1 MAPALIFCFV
11 LVGTAITLLVSANTF
26 LSALPIVFH
35 ENTFVNTIIRYQL
48 FALALALAASGITIL
63 FRPESKNLLRFGDAS
78 KIAEQEIWLGING
91 ATSWKRNAAQ
101 LLVVISLATGIF
113 MALAVW
119 QSGAAHHF
127 QWWFLPWI
135 LLFSCANA
143 LSEELIFRF
152 VVNGSLATIVPKIAV
167 LLISAVLFG
176 LPHYNGFPNGVIG
189 VIMAGVL
196 GYVLSKATYETG
208 GLGIALVIHIMQDC
222 IIFTAMFMMKAQ

>member
-1 MAPALIFCFV
+1 MALPLLFCFI
-11 LVGTAITLLVSANTF
+11 LVGTAITLLVSANSF
-26 LSALPIVFH
+26 LSALPLAFH
-35 ENTFVNTIIRYQL
+35 ESTFINSILRYQL
-48 FALALALAASGITIL
+48 FALVLALAASGITII
-63 FRPESKNLLRFGDAS
+63 FRPESKDLLRFGDVS
-78 KIAEQEIWLGING
+78 KSAEQEVWLGING

-119 QSGAAHHF
+119 QSGATHHF

-135 LLFSCANA
+135 LLFSCTNA
-143 LSEELIFRF
+143 FSEELIFRF
-152 VVNGSLATIVPKIAV
+152 VVNGSLSTIVPKIAV

-208 GLGIALVIHIMQDC
+208 GLGIALMIHIVQDC
-222 IIFTAMFMMKAQ
+222 IIFTAMFMMKAR